1 MNFNITKKNKKRL
14 EKIGFVKKKNGLFL
28 EL

>member
-1 MNFNITKKNKKRL
+1 MDFNVTKKNKKRL
-14 EKIGFVKKKNGLFL
+14 EKIEYVKKKNGLFL